1 MGEKAKSGHG
11 ALIAW
16 QPSGSGAFVTIAE
29 LRDLTT
35 PGLTRNEFDAT
46 TQNVDIDTYV
56 LGVLRREPLSF
67 SMNFIESGEP
77 THDHMTGIQK
87 AIIDN
92 LLTGWRYT
100 FPPVAGVPGTGL
112 VWIMSG
118 QVQAIKMTDPV
129 DGLQSADVSIR
140 MSGVMSI
147 GGNIIGAGAG
157 G

>member
-1 MGEKAKSGHG
+1 MGAQAKSGHG

-35 PGLTRNEFDAT
+35 PGLSRNEFDAT

-56 LGVLRREPLSF
+56 LGVLRREALAF

-77 THDHMTGIQK
+77 THDHVTGIQH
-87 AIIDN
+87 AIITN
-92 LLTGWRYT
+92 MVTGWRYS
-100 FPPVAGVPGTGL
+100 FPNGL
-112 VWIMSG
+112 QWIMSG

-129 DGLQSADVSIR
+129 DGLQSADVTIR

-147 GGNIIGAGAG
+147 AGVVIGAGAG

>member
-1 MGEKAKSGHG
+1 MGAQAISGHG

-35 PGLTRNEFDAT
+35 PGLSRNEFDAT

-56 LGVLRREPLSF
+56 LGVLRREALAF

-77 THDHMTGIQK
+77 THDHVTGIQK
-87 AIIDN
+87 GIIDN
-92 LLTGWRYT
+92 LMTGWRYT
-100 FPPVAGVPGTGL
+100 FPNGL
-112 VWIMSG
+112 QWIMSG

-129 DGLQSADVSIR
+129 DGLQSADVTIR

-147 GGNIIGAGAG
+147 AGQVIGA
-157 G
+157 

>member
-1 MGEKAKSGHG
+1 MGAQAKSGHG

-35 PGLTRNEFDAT
+35 PGLSRNEFDAT

-56 LGVLRREPLSF
+56 LGVLRREALAF

-77 THDHMTGIQK
+77 THDHVTGIQK
-87 AIIDN
+87 SIIDN
-92 LLTGWRYT
+92 MTTGWRYS
-100 FPPVAGVPGTGL
+100 FPNGL
-112 VWIMSG
+112 QWIMSG
-118 QVQAIKMTDPV
+118 AVQAIKMTDPV
-129 DGLQSADVSIR
+129 DGLQSADVTIR

-147 GGNIIGAGAG
+147 AGQVIGAGTG

>member
-1 MGEKAKSGHG
+1 MGAQAKSGHG
-11 ALIAW
+11 ALVAW

-56 LGVLRREPLSF
+56 LGVLRREALAF
-67 SMNFIESGEP
+67 SINFVESGEP
-77 THDHMTGIQK
+77 THDHVTGIQK
-87 AIIDN
+87 SIIDN
-92 LLTGWRYT
+92 MVTGWRYS
-100 FPPVAGVPGTGL
+100 FPNGL
-112 VWIMSG
+112 QWIMSG

-129 DGLQSADVSIR
+129 DGLQSADVTIR

-147 GGNIIGAGAG
+147 AGQVIGAGSG
-157 G
+157 V

>member
-1 MGEKAKSGHG
+1 MGSQAISGHG

-29 LRDLTT
+29 LRDLST
-35 PGLTRNEFDAT
+35 PSLSRNEFDAT

-56 LGVLRREPLSF
+56 LGVLRREALAF
-67 SMNFIESGEP
+67 TMNFIESGEP
-77 THDHMTGIQK
+77 THDHITGIHK

-92 LLTGWRYT
+92 LMTGWKYT
-100 FPPVAGVPGTGL
+100 FPNGL
-112 VWIMSG
+112 AWIMSG
-118 QVQAIKMTDPV
+118 QVQNIKVADPV

-147 GGNIIGAGAG
+147 GGVVIGA
-157 G
+157 

>member
-1 MGEKAKSGHG
+1 MGAQAKSGHG

-35 PGLTRNEFDAT
+35 PGLSRNEFDAT

-56 LGVLRREPLSF
+56 LGVLRREALSF

-77 THDHMTGIQK
+77 THDHITGIQK
-87 AIIDN
+87 GIIDN
-92 LLTGWRYT
+92 LMTGWRYS
-100 FPPVAGVPGTGL
+100 FPNGL
-112 VWIMSG
+112 QWIMSG

-129 DGLQSADVSIR
+129 DGLQSADVTIR

-147 GGNIIGAGAG
+147 AGQVIGAGAG

>member
-1 MGEKAKSGHG
+1 MGAHAKSGHG

-35 PGLTRNEFDAT
+35 PGLSRNEFDAT

-56 LGVLRREPLSF
+56 LGVLRREALSF

-77 THDHMTGIQK
+77 THDHVTGIQK
-87 AIIDN
+87 GIIDN
-92 LLTGWRYT
+92 LMTGWRYS
-100 FPPVAGVPGTGL
+100 FPNGL
-112 VWIMSG
+112 QWIMSG

-129 DGLQSADVSIR
+129 DGLQSADVTIR

-147 GGNIIGAGAG
+147 AGQVIGAGAG

>member
-1 MGEKAKSGHG
+1 MGALAKSGHG

-35 PGLTRNEFDAT
+35 PGLSRNEFDAT

-56 LGVLRREPLSF
+56 LGVLRRAALQF
-67 SMNFIESGEP
+67 TMNFIESGEP
-77 THDHMTGIQK
+77 THDHITGIQR

-92 LLTGWRYT
+92 MMTGWRYS
-100 FPPVAGVPGTGL
+100 FPNGL
-112 VWIMSG
+112 TWLLSG
-118 QVQAIKMTDPV
+118 QVQNIKITDPV
-129 DGLQSADVSIR
+129 DGLQSADVTIR

-147 GGNIIGAGAG
+147 GGVVVGQSQNPNG
-157 G
+157 

>member
-1 MGEKAKSGHG
+1 MSLLAKSGHG
-11 ALIAW
+11 ALVAW

-35 PGLTRNEFDAT
+35 PGLSRNEFDST

-56 LGVLRREPLSF
+56 LGVLRREALAF

-77 THDHMTGIQK
+77 THDHVTGIQK
-87 AIIDN
+87 AIISN
-92 LLTGWRYT
+92 MMTGWRYS
-100 FPPVAGVPGTGL
+100 FPNGL
-112 VWIMSG
+112 QWIMSG

-129 DGLQSADVSIR
+129 DGLQSADVTIR

-147 GGNIIGAGAG
+147 AGVPVGVSGG
-157 G
+157 